1 MTCPRVSQTVNAR
14 VEGLD
19 LVQYFL
25 YELLTITTIDALL
38 LLAYYVPVLPAFI
51 IFLQIFYIL
60 HLPSYICTY
69 SYICTRVMHN
79 HICYVSYI
87 YICYMYYCHRIE

>member
-1 MTCPRVSQTVNAR
+1 VTCPRVSQTVNAR

-69 SYICTRVMHN
+69 SSVLGLCIIISVMLVISIFAICTIV
-79 HICYVSYI
+79 IG
-87 YICYMYYCHRIE
+87 